1 MKHRQQH
8 HSHLWTKTGGWWWCS
23 PDIIIRGWDYTAQDI
38 SMIAWQAM
46 ELSFSSNVTGTKTLK
61 TWVLWAKH
69 DLTSAVCN
77 FDTYCHGIFKRIL
90 SFVFQEQRKILEM
103 GITGPEGHPLSR
115 PEEVISC
122 FGLPITHFWSVYV
135 ALKVLMLSLLPFYTG
150 GSWGRVPCHHS
161 W

>member
-1 MKHRQQH
+1 MNDNDPLLNL
-8 HSHLWTKTGGWWWCS
+8 SL
-23 PDIIIRGWDYTAQDI
+23 IEIRRWNTFSSTIPIYVLKRKDGDDVLLTSSSEGEITAQDI
-38 SMIAWQAM
+38 FMIAWQAM

-69 DLTSAVCN
+69 DLTSAVRN

-115 PEEVISC
+115 PEEVIC

-135 ALKVLMLSLLPFYTG
+135 ALKFL
-150 GSWGRVPCHHS
+150 
-161 W
+161 